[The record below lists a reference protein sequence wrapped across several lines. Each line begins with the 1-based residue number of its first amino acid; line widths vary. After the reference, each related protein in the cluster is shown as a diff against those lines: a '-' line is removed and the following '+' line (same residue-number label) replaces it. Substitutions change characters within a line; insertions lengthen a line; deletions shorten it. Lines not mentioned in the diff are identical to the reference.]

1 MFENARAY
9 WQSGKDT
16 FLAHLVEF
24 LKIPSISADKE
35 PDNISVMQAA
45 QFVVKQL
52 NAIGME
58 NVKLHVPNIFEHPL
72 VTADWLHAGSDKP
85 TLLLYAHFDVQP
97 VDPINLWKSGPFR
110 PEVRDGKLFA
120 RGAADDKGQL
130 FMLLK
135 ALEGYLKTSGKLPVN
150 IKILFEGEEESG
162 GEHIARHLKQNR
174 EALKADAV
182 LVLDSGM
189 YAPGMPTIATGLRGL
204 ICAKINVQGAAG
216 DLHSGEHGGAAPN
229 AAQGL
234 SEILTALKT
243 PTGRVRIPGFYKQV
257 IPPTALEL
265 ASWAKLPFDE
275 HHYCKKQLGAPGL
288 IGDRRYSVSHRR
300 WALPTLEV
308 NGIAGGY
315 AGEGFKTVIPA
326 TASANVSMR
335 LVPGMD
341 PEKVAADFIAFV
353 KKVTP
358 PHVRSEVEII
368 SKAPAMV
375 VDTANP
381 YIQAA
386 AGAFK
391 QVFNAD
397 TVYVRIGG
405 SIPIAADFQAE
416 LGAPVLI
423 TGFTLPDCNM
433 HAPNENLDLANFYA
447 GIEAVG
453 AYLANLGKLRS

>member
-1 MFENARAY
+1 MFANARAY
-9 WQSGKDT
+9 WQSGKDK
-16 FLAHLVEF
+16 FLADLMKF
-24 LKIPSISADKE
+24 LQIPSISANRELD
-35 PDNISVMQAA
+35 DISVMQAA

-52 NAIGME
+52 NEIGMQ
-58 NVKLHVPNIFEHPL
+58 NVKLHTASLLEHPL

-85 TLLLYAHFDVQP
+85 TVLLYAHFDVQP
-97 VDPINLWKSGPFR
+97 VDPVHLWKSGPFR

-130 FMLLK
+130 FILLK
-135 ALEGYLKTSGKLPVN
+135 ALEGFLKTSGKLPVN
-150 IKILFEGEEESG
+150 IKVLFEGEEESG
-162 GEHIARHLKQNR
+162 GEHIARYLKANSA
-174 EALKADAV
+174 ALKADAV

-204 ICAKINVQGAAG
+204 ICAKVNVQGAAG

-234 SEILTALKT
+234 AEILTALKT

-257 IPPTALEL
+257 IAPTKLEL

-275 HHYCKKQLGAPGL
+275 EQYCRQELGAPAL
-288 IGDRRYSVSHRR
+288 IGDKRYSVARRR

-326 TASANVSMR
+326 SASANVSMR

-341 PEKVAADFIAFV
+341 PEKVAADFVAFV
-353 KKVTP
+353 KRVTP

-368 SKAPAMV
+368 SQAPAMV

-386 AGAFK
+386 ADAFK
-391 QVFNAD
+391 QIFNAE
-397 TVYVRIGG
+397 TVYVRVGG
-405 SIPIAADFQAE
+405 SIPIAADFQAV

-423 TGFTLPDCNM
+423 TGFTLPDCNL

-447 GIEAVG
+447 GIETIG
-453 AYLANLGKLRS
+453 AYFANVGKMRS